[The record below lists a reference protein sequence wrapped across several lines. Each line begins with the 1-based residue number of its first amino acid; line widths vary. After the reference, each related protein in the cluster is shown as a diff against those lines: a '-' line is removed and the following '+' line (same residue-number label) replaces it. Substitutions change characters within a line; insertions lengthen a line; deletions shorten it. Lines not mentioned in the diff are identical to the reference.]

1 MKRLSQLLAATS
13 IASALLLSAS
23 NLLAQNDAATPA
35 PGGQDRQGGRGGRG
49 GPGGGFDPARMMDNV
64 REQMAVKDDA
74 EWKILEERIQKVWDA
89 QREVGFGGGMR
100 RLFRRPG
107 GDTQN
112 NDQGGSRRRGGF
124 GGDPSAE
131 ELALDKAIDTKAS
144 KDEIKS
150 AMTKYRASKKEK
162 EAKLTAAQE
171 ELKKILSV
179 QQEAVA
185 LAIGLVK

>member
-1 MKRLSQLLAATS
+1 MTGVQTC
-13 IASALLLSAS
+13 ALPISH
-23 NLLAQNDAATPA
+23 PC
-35 PGGQDRQGGRGGRG
+35 
-49 GPGGGFDPARMMDNV
+49 
-64 REQMAVKDDA
+64 
-74 EWKILEERIQKVWDA
+74 
-89 QREVGFGGGMR
+89 
-100 RLFRRPG
+100 
-107 GDTQN
+107 
-112 NDQGGSRRRGGF
+112 
-124 GGDPSAE
+124 DPSAE